1 MYKRLSSSLF
11 FALFYGEK
19 ISLLKKKKI
28 CETSHFFS
36 IFFKVSNY
44 LFWNDNNVKEKIKNE
59 KNDKDKKQ
67 QLAGGNFRNVCIIKS
82 KDMQKCHMC
91 KGNSYLIIFR
101 YHI

>member
-1 MYKRLSSSLF
+1 M
-11 FALFYGEK
+11 G
-19 ISLLKKKKI
+19 KKSAFWRRKKYAKLAI
-28 CETSHFFS
+28 FVD
-36 IFFKVSNY
+36 FFKVSNY

-91 KGNSYLIIFR
+91 KGNSSLIIFR